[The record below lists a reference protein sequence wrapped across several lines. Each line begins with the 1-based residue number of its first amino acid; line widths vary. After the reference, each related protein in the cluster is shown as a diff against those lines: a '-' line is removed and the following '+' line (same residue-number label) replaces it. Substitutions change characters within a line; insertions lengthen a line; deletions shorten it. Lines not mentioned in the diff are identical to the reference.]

1 MPVTKEPASDAEVTP
16 RKVKPSSKYRV
27 RRVTPE
33 GNDPVVFTTEDKGIA
48 RKHVKDNYHEDWKF
62 TSSTRTGTGNITP
75 QTRSFKVPTMGAG
88 TNCSMRTWNRWD
100 ASIS

>member
-48 RKHVKDNYHEDWKF
+48 RKHVKDNYPRGLEVYVQHPDGYREHYSADQEFQGSDNGGWNELLDED
-62 TSSTRTGTGNITP
+62 
-75 QTRSFKVPTMGAG
+75 VE
-88 TNCSMRTWNRWD
+88 
-100 ASIS
+100 